1 MHLVIE
7 MRCDGSSFEPDP
19 LVEIKRIFKELYENL
34 DSQDTKSLKDLNG
47 NPVGYLS
54 FIRPLKTMK
63 GWKDSVMRLSQ
74 YLQEGDEVDDELVD
88 HFLGVVPPATHTRSC
103 IQMGEP
109 YSQNYEGHT
118 YLTLEKIGI
127 RWIYTGIKNKLICI
141 QI

>member
-19 LVEIKRIFKELYENL
+19 IVEIKRILRELCDNL

-47 NPVGYLS
+47 NSVGYLS
-54 FIRPLKTMK
+54 FIGPLKTMK
-63 GWKDSVMRLSQ
+63 GWHSSEVVLSR
-74 YLQEGDEVDDELVD
+74 YLQEGDEVDDEIVD
-88 HFLGVVPPATHTRSC
+88 HFLGVVPPVTYTRST